1 MQEPSSPPLIELS
14 IVRETLGVSSQGGW
28 YTEQKAVEKLRELNS
43 GSAAFV
49 TSRERYRNWRDNF
62 LPQDWFY
69 MISFSSDVPCTAL
82 STSLGEYSRINN
94 FLNRNTDVINKLLS
108 SVSSSKPLPASFLT
122 SGRSFMEDV
131 DASSD
136 VVLSMIGYAGLTNRE
151 TSLVSA
157 DSAVAMLL
165 GAPITMEG
173 VNRLQLI
180 IHELVVSD
188 KVMFT
193 MPKLRRALP
202 STPQR
207 LGLAR
212 SRSIDSH
219 SDSSSSPPKK
229 KRAAGGGLR
238 QSKLTHNHFWG
249 LDSHYKMKVSP
260 AAQVFSASMRRII
273 AQLCGDDDDL
283 LTRYAGV
290 DQLCEEMDVYIDIMN
305 STSESSSKQKKQGLH
320 HQSVSKESGACQE
333 RLLGVLRFFTSWK
346 ESTDNPDQFIPQQSY
361 EDLCWSINGNVS
373 LVEYYTHM
381 FPTFKWRLKC
391 VSTDCCENHFAN
403 TRYFSGSGANATAVN
418 CLKASETGNG
428 ISSGKGVGL
437 QLQFAKSNNGGT

>member
-1 MQEPSSPPLIELS
+1 MVQRDKLEETELLGSLSFDSMQFKSGLCFVRGTLQLAGFDDSWGERGFLEGEYFHTASQSAERSSQSPPILASHYMAYFFTSATGKIKQVIGRHLWGS
-14 IVRETLGVSSQGGW
+14 VK
-28 YTEQKAVEKLRELNS
+28 TEQIQLAVRS
-43 GSAAFV
+43 
-49 TSRERYRNWRDNF
+49 
-62 LPQDWFY
+62 
-69 MISFSSDVPCTAL
+69 AL
-82 STSLGEYSRINN
+82 SALYTHRLIVLAVCSDGASENRSFVKTMFPHLLPARAGIADCKGYMLHPSDPEYRIFFLADPWHLVKKIRNALLHTGEDKHKRKLT
-94 FLNRNTDVINKLLS
+94 LNGELLS
-108 SVSSSKPLPASFLT
+108 LEML
-122 SGRSFMEDV
+122 GR
-131 DASSD
+131 AW
-136 VVLSMIGYAGLTNRE
+136 LE
-151 TSLVSA
+151 T
-157 DSAVAMLL
+157 
-165 GAPITMEG
+165 GG
-173 VNRLQLI
+173 
-180 IHELVVSD
+180 
-188 KVMFT
+188 
-193 MPKLRRALP
+193 
-202 STPQR
+202 
-207 LGLAR
+207 
-212 SRSIDSH
+212 
-219 SDSSSSPPKK
+219 
-229 KRAAGGGLR
+229 AAGGGLR